1 MKIQSDLFYL
11 NERIFNVVTKEMNK
25 GNKTESSASKVS
37 DKSAKK
43 RSTDGILSRP
53 DSPRKVTSLSAAKAA
68 SKVLQNAKASA
79 KIKKAADC
87 AMLSKV
93 K

>member
-1 MKIQSDLFYL
+1 
-11 NERIFNVVTKEMNK
+11 VVTKEMK
-25 GNKTESSASKVS
+25 TVNKTESSASKVS

-43 RSTDGILSRP
+43 RSTDGSLSRS
-53 DSPRKVTSLSAAKAA
+53 DLPRKVTSLSAAKAA

-87 AMLSKV
+87 AMPSKV